1 MLLKIKKYIPH
12 SLFGRFI
19 LIFAIPVLM
28 VQIVAVYVFFYFYVD
43 VISKNISRTIVSEM
57 RFVSDYIEKELPRK
71 EVDEFVSYVGIKYYV
86 NKTST
91 ANMKKIGDSNWKA
104 NRVYQYV
111 NLFPIIDPLNRF
123 KSELRRQNLAP
134 FRIYKIKDN
143 SDILVVRVK
152 RGDKL
157 ISFEILIKRIHSSS
171 KYVFILW
178 MILTAILTSTV
189 AIIFLRNQ
197 LRPLDNLSSAAK
209 KFGQGRGFSDIKP
222 SGSRELRSL
231 IREFGQ
237 MADRVSR
244 QISQRTD
251 MLSGVSHDLRT
262 PLTRMK
268 LALEMSKD
276 KDGLEGMR
284 QDISDM
290 ENLIEEYLDFAKN
303 QEREKMQ
310 KVDLKNFIESE
321 IIWPYIKTKA
331 NLQYEIQIESEVLAY
346 IKALSYKRAITNLI
360 DNGLRYGQNV
370 KILVRISR
378 KKLIMSIEDDGPGIP
393 EEKRRRVFEPFFRV
407 DQSRNLNFSKSGSG
421 LGMSIAMDAI
431 ASHGGKIRLLNS
443 KLGGL
448 KVIISIPI

>member
-57 RFVSDYIEKELPRK
+57 RFVSDYIERGLPRK
-71 EVDEFVSYVGIKYYV
+71 EIDKFVSYAGIKYYV
-86 NKTST
+86 NRKPT
-91 ANMKKIGDSNWKA
+91 ANMKKIGDSRWRA
-104 NRVYQYV
+104 NKVYEYV

-123 KSELRRQNLAP
+123 KSELRSQELAP
-134 FRIYKIKDN
+134 FRIYKIEGND
-143 SDILVVRVK
+143 DILVIRVEK
-152 RGDKL
+152 ADKI

-178 MILTAILTSTV
+178 MIFTAALTSTV
-189 AIIFLRNQ
+189 AIIFLKNQ
-197 LRPLDNLSSAAK
+197 LRPLANLSSAAK
-209 KFGQGRGFSDIKP
+209 RFGQGRGFSDIKP

-231 IREFGQ
+231 IREFGK

-276 KDGLEGMR
+276 KSGLEGIK

-310 KVDLKNFIESE
+310 KVDLKNFIESQ
-321 IIWPYIKTKA
+321 IIWPYVKTKA
-331 NLQYEIQIESEVLAY
+331 NLQYEIEIERNSYAY
-346 IKALSYKRAITNLI
+346 IKTLSYKRAITNLI

-370 KILVRISR
+370 KIFARISR
-378 KKLIMSIEDDGPGIP
+378 KKLIMTIDDDGPGIP
-393 EEKRRRVFEPFFRV
+393 EDKRQKVFDPFFRI
-407 DQSRNLNFSKSGSG
+407 DQSRNLDVSKSGSG

-431 ASHGGKIRLLNS
+431 TSHGGKIKLSNS

-448 KVIISIPI
+448 KVVIFIPI